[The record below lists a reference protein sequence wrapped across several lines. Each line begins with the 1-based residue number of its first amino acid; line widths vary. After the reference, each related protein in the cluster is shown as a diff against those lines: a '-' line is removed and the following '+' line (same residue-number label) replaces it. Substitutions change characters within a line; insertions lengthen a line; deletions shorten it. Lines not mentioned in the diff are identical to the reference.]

1 MESMDHERWLHRIES
16 ALLALKKDIAIS
28 SPSPKAAIPSNLRR
42 TQGATGKLTRAHSSR
57 ARRT

>member
-28 SPSPKAAIPSNLRR
+28 PLSSESAGPSNLHR
-42 TQGATGKLTRAHSSR
+42 TQGAAGKLTRARSSR
-57 ARRT
+57 GRRT